1 MPLKHETPE
10 GEASAAALKRLKRRK
25 VEAAPG
31 PAAAHDDVVEE

>member
-1 MPLKHETPE
+1 MSLKHETPE
-10 GEASAAALKRLKRRK
+10 GEASVAALAKRRK